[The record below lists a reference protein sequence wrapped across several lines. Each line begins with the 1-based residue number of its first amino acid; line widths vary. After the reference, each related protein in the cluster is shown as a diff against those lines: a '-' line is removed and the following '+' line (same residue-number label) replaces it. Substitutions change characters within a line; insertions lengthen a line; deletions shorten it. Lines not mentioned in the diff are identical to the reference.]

1 MTTDMTTDT
10 TTIANATQVGEITTD
25 YWKAVKNAF
34 LWTVENNREAIVE
47 EGRRAGLLESD
58 EEDVGGLLLALEG
71 YDAQLGVVFF
81 LRENPDVRLSEV
93 RDFER
98 AAGVKIERDLPL
110 DEAEANAALRIA
122 RGVFKIF

>member
-10 TTIANATQVGEITTD
+10 TNIANAARADEIKTD
-25 YWKAVKNAF
+25 YWEAVKGAF

-47 EGRRAGLLESD
+47 EGRRAGFLESD

-110 DEAEANAALRIA
+110 DEAEAFGALRIA